1 MTSEGRLAQ
10 KGPAC
15 YIRSLIPALPSLMR
29 LWALRWALS
38 FISTDRRIGLPPTLG
53 PGS

>member
-15 YIRSLIPALPSLMR
+15 YIRSLTPA
-29 LWALRWALS
+29 LWALGSALG
-38 FISTDRRIGLPPTLG
+38 FIWTDRRIGLPATLG